1 MKLQVENMTCNHC
14 VMKIQKSLLI
24 HGVEAKV
31 SLDEHAVILKSEK
44 DLEKAKKAI
53 KEAGYE
59 VKA

>member
-1 MKLQVENMTCNHC
+1 MKLHVENMTCNHC

-24 HGVEAKV
+24 NGVDAKV
-31 SLDEHAVILKSEK
+31 SLDEHAVILKSDK
-44 DLEKAKKAI
+44 DVDKAKKAI

>member
-1 MKLQVENMTCNHC
+1 MKLNVENMTCNHC

-24 HGVEAKV
+24 NGVDAKV
-31 SLDEHAVILKSEK
+31 SLDEHAVILKSDK
-44 DLEKAKKAI
+44 DVDKAKKAI